1 MLVQYIQSCPRYI
14 LVRFTGGQY
23 RGGILPLWYF
33 LSIYNHAQSKSL
45 LSNKQGGLKL
55 IFTVLLI
62 LTTEPLLHT
71 IKASPKLVLIPT

>member
-1 MLVQYIQSCPRYI
+1 M
-14 LVRFTGGQY
+14 
-23 RGGILPLWYF
+23 WYF
-33 LSIYNHAQSKSL
+33 LSIYNHAQSKSQ

-71 IKASPKLVLIPT
+71 IKALPKLVLIPV

>member
-1 MLVQYIQSCPRYI
+1 M
-14 LVRFTGGQY
+14 
-23 RGGILPLWYF
+23 PLWYF

-71 IKASPKLVLIPT
+71 IKTSPKLVLIPT

>member
-1 MLVQYIQSCPRYI
+1 LFNISKAAQ
-14 LVRFTGGQY
+14 
-23 RGGILPLWYF
+23 GIYLCVLQGVNIEAVF
-33 LSIYNHAQSKSL
+33 GRCGIFFNINHAQNKSL

-71 IKASPKLVLIPT
+71 IKALPKLVLIPT